1 MKQLAD
7 SYITIN
13 KLEVAFEVMVRGGG
27 GGATGSDV
35 TGNDVTG
42 SHVTGRDMTGSMV
55 CACATGSRAFFLL

>member
-27 GGATGSDV
+27 GGATGNGPDRMS
-35 TGNDVTG
+35 
-42 SHVTGRDMTGSMV
+42 RD
-55 CACATGSRAFFLL
+55 RK